1 MRQEVN
7 IAYCLDKLTVSRC
20 NPRVGRV
27 YVGRLDTLVCELVF
41 TPHFLFCRLRYVAV
55 W

>member
-1 MRQEVN
+1 VRQEVN
-7 IAYCLDKLTVSRC
+7 IACGLDKLIVSWC

-27 YVGRLDTLVCELVF
+27 CGGRLDTLVCELVF